1 MNDPQRNDIFA
12 DANGVRVAIK
22 QLFPPNALGISF
34 VEFKVLN
41 GFNLEYLPKNQ
52 FLEKYVL
59 VSTFDSVDTFSR
71 PSDIPELKEV
81 KTSEESQYAK
91 GVEGDQTHS
100 EARESSVEVR
110 AADEA
115 TPTRTA

>member
-34 VEFKVLN
+34 VEFKALN

-71 PSDIPELKEV
+71 PSDILESKVV
-81 KTSEESQYAK
+81 KTSEDSQDAK
-91 GVEGDQTHS
+91 GIEGDKIHS
-100 EARESSVEVR
+100 EVKESSAEVR
-110 AADEA
+110 AADEVA
-115 TPTRTA
+115 PTRTA

>member
-34 VEFKVLN
+34 VEFKALN

-71 PSDIPELKEV
+71 PSDILESKET
-81 KTSEESQYAK
+81 KTSEELQGAK
-91 GVEGDQTHS
+91 DAEGDQTHS
-100 EARESSVEVR
+100 DVKESSAEVR
-110 AADEA
+110 VADGAA
-115 TPTRTA
+115 PTRTA

>member
-52 FLEKYVL
+52 FLDKYAL

-71 PSDIPELKEV
+71 PSDIPDSKEA
-81 KTSEESQYAK
+81 KTSAEPQASE
-91 GVEGDQTHS
+91 GVEGNETHV
-100 EARESSVEVR
+100 EAKDSSAEVR
-110 AADEA
+110 VADEVA
-115 TPTRTA
+115 PTRSA